1 MDQVRAF
8 TKYAS
13 SFLKRTWS
21 LEDYPVRLRKIGP
34 RVPGSA
40 GLRGQVTWNA
50 QIINWWH
57 MRGVGSTPEVA
68 MESLARRLA
77 GFAAS
82 HPLPRPGRGAPL
94 KVELA
99 DSTLVEA
106 NKQLIDDI
114 LERVIGFSATDCLV
128 TDESTLWD
136 FQEGDDNREY
146 FRKISL
152 IYGVDVSD
160 IEPPTLAEIAERIR
174 LDRLGA

>member
-13 SFLKRTWS
+13 SFLKATWS

-34 RVPGSA
+34 IVRGGPRGR
-40 GLRGQVTWNA
+40 GLVTWNA

-57 MRGVGSTPEVA
+57 MRGVGSTPEAAV
-68 MESLARRLA
+68 ESLARRLA
-77 GFAAS
+77 GFAVS

-94 KVELA
+94 NIEVA
-99 DSTLVEA
+99 DSRLVEGH
-106 NKQLIDDI
+106 KQLVDDI
-114 LERVIGFSATDCLV
+114 LERVMGFPATDCLV

-136 FQEGDDNREY
+136 FHEDDDNREY

-152 IYGVDVSD
+152 IYGVDVSG
-160 IEPPTLAEIAERIR
+160 IEPPTFAAIAEKIR
-174 LDRLGA
+174 RDRSGA